1 MSYRNTLHHKTW
13 YQSALCHFNYIPER
27 AHVRLQF
34 RLLSEHNNHTSG
46 RPPDSRIWQE
56 IKVIS
61 RCSVWCQPCV
71 CVHTNRCG
79 AGMTDNLSTKRF
91 YLTHLSAVQFL
102 LSQAALMTSLSGSD
116 STLLFTVSVYTPMYC
131 MYIWVF
137 NLTFEEISV
146 LQYTVIVWYIA

>member
-1 MSYRNTLHHKTW
+1 MISICCLPFQLYSRE
-13 YQSALCHFNYIPER
+13 S

-61 RCSVWCQPCV
+61 RCSVWCQPSV

-91 YLTHLSAVQFL
+91 YLTHLSAVTAFL
-102 LSQAALMTSLSGSD
+102 LSQAVLMTSVSGSD
-116 STLLFTVSVYTPMYC
+116 STLLFTVSVYKPMYC

-137 NLTFEEISV
+137 NLAFEEISV
-146 LQYTVIVWYIA
+146 LQLQYTVIVWYIA